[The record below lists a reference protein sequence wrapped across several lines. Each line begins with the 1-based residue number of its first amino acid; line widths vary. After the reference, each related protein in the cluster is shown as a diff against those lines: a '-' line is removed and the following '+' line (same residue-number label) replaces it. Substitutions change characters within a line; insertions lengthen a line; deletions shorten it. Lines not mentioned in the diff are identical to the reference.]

1 VAFRGAG
8 AGKAGPQLT
17 IGRAPILSGGA
28 MCEICRRSFIRGAAA
43 LGMAG
48 TTGLFSSP
56 LMAQA
61 RRGAAG
67 PSKLPARGE
76 FTIANA
82 YVMTMDSTLGD
93 IAGGSVH
100 VRNGEIVAVGKDV
113 KGGGQRID
121 GAGMIVM
128 PGLVET
134 HWHMWNTLFRSF
146 AGDRPEDGY
155 FPTVARFGQ
164 QMSPDDI
171 FASTRLSAA
180 EAINSGM
187 TFVHSW
193 CHNVRSTA
201 HAEADIRA
209 LAEVGIRARHSCG
222 WPQGL
227 PDTQSADQGPI
238 ESLARDWKSWSNEG
252 LITLGMAWRGQFRA
266 GPIKPEVYQ
275 PEFDNA
281 RKLGLPITLHVAS
294 ARKAANQIEPLYKAK
309 LMGKDVQLIHALSAS
324 ASELDMI
331 KESGSAVSVSPGSE
345 LRIGYGYPQISEMLA
360 KGIPL
365 GISVDTSALTGSSN
379 LFGVLKLARDSEN
392 AKAESEFK
400 MSARKALELG
410 TIEGARSMGIDDK
423 TGSLRPG
430 KRADLIAIN
439 PNALDMAVVTDPAH
453 LVLEATGAENVDTVV
468 VDGRIL
474 KRGGKLAALDAPQ
487 VIAAARGALAGV
499 RERTK
504 WR

>member
-1 VAFRGAG
+1 
-8 AGKAGPQLT
+8 
-17 IGRAPILSGGA
+17 
-28 MCEICRRSFIRGAAA
+28 MCEVCRRSFIRGAMA
-43 LGMAG
+43 LGTAG
-48 TTGLFSSP
+48 ASGLFSSP

-61 RRGAAG
+61 VRGDAG
-67 PSKLPARGE
+67 TPRLPSRGE

-82 YVMTMDSTLGD
+82 YVMTMDRGLGD
-93 IAGGSVH
+93 FAEGSVH
-100 VRNGEIVAVGKDV
+100 VRNGEIVAVGKLV
-113 KGGGQRID
+113 NGGGEKID
-121 GAGMIVM
+121 GTGLIVM

-146 AGDRPEDGY
+146 AGDKKEEGY

-164 QMSPDDI
+164 QMSPDDS
-171 FASTRLSAA
+171 FQGTRLAAA
-180 EAINSGM
+180 EAINCGM

-193 CHNVRSTA
+193 CHNVRSQA

-209 LAEVGIRARHSCG
+209 LAAAGIRARHSCG

-227 PDTQSADQGPI
+227 PDTQSADQTPI

-252 LITLGMAWRGQFRA
+252 LIALGMAWRGQFRA

-281 RKLGLPITLHVAS
+281 RKLALPITVHVA
-294 ARKAANQIEPLYKAK
+294 AAAHRAMNQIEPLYKTG

-324 ASELDMI
+324 AAELDMVR
-331 KESGSAVSVSPGSE
+331 ESGASVSVSPGSE
-345 LRIGYGYPQISEMLA
+345 LRIGYGYPQITEMME

-365 GISVDTSALTGSSN
+365 GISIDTSALTGNSN
-379 LFGVLKLARDSEN
+379 LFAVLKLARDSEN

-400 MSARKALELG
+400 MTARKALELG
-410 TIEGARSMGIDDK
+410 TIEGARSMGMDDK
-423 TGSLRPG
+423 IGSLTPG
-430 KRADLIAIN
+430 KRADLIAITA
-439 PNALDMAVVTDPAH
+439 NALNMAVVTDPAH
-453 LVLEATGAENVDTVV
+453 LVLEATSPENVDTVV

-474 KRGGKLAALDAPQ
+474 KRGGKLIALDTSE
-487 VIAAARGALAGV
+487 IISGARAALAGV
-499 RERTK
+499 RERTN

>member
-1 VAFRGAG
+1 MYE
-8 AGKAGPQLT
+8 L
-17 IGRAPILSGGA
+17 
-28 MCEICRRSFIRGAAA
+28 CRRSFIRGATA
-43 LGMAG
+43 LGTVG
-48 TTGLFSSP
+48 TVGPLSP
-56 LMAQA
+56 SLMAQA
-61 RRGAAG
+61 QRGAG
-67 PSKLPARGE
+67 DLKLPAQGE

-82 YVMTMDSTLGD
+82 YVMTMDSALGD

-113 KGGGQRID
+113 TGGGERID
-121 GAGMIVM
+121 GTDKIVM
-128 PGLVET
+128 PGLVDT

-146 AGDRPEDGY
+146 AGDKLEEGY
-155 FPTVARFGQ
+155 FPTVARFGAH
-164 QMSPDDI
+164 MNPDDI
-171 FASTRLSAA
+171 FQGTRLAAA

-187 TFVHSW
+187 TCVHSW

-238 ESLARDWKSWSNEG
+238 ESLAKNWKNLSNEG

-266 GPIKPEVYQ
+266 GPIKSDVYQ

-281 RKLGLPITLHVAS
+281 RKLGLPITVHVAS
-294 ARKAANQIEPLYKAK
+294 ARKAVNQIEPLYRAK
-309 LMGKDVQLIHALSAS
+309 LMGKDVQLIHTLSAS
-324 ASELDMI
+324 AAELDMI
-331 KESGSAVSVSPGSE
+331 KESGSPVSVSPGSE

-379 LFGVLKLARDSEN
+379 LFAVLKLARDSEN

-400 MSARKALELG
+400 MTARQALELG
-410 TIEGARSMGIDDK
+410 TIESARSMGMGDRI
-423 TGSLRPG
+423 GSLSSG

-439 PNALDMAVVTDPAH
+439 PSTLNMAVVTDPVH
-453 LVLEATGAENVDTVV
+453 VVLDATGPENVDTVV

-474 KRGGKLAALDAPQ
+474 KRGGKLVALNTPEVVAE
-487 VIAAARGALAGV
+487 ARAALAGV

>member
-1 VAFRGAG
+1 
-8 AGKAGPQLT
+8 
-17 IGRAPILSGGA
+17 
-28 MCEICRRSFIRGAAA
+28 MCELCRRRFIRGAAA
-43 LGMAG
+43 LGAAG
-48 TTGLFSSP
+48 AAGLFSSP
-56 LMAQA
+56 LMAQP
-61 RRGAAG
+61 RRGDAA
-67 PSKLPARGE
+67 PSRLPARGE

-82 YVMTMDSTLGD
+82 YVMTMDGALGD
-93 IAGGSVH
+93 IAGGAVH
-100 VRNGEIVAVGKDV
+100 VRNGEIVAVGNDV
-113 KGGGQRID
+113 KAGGQKID
-121 GAGMIVM
+121 GTGMIVM

-134 HWHMWNTLFRSF
+134 HWHMWNTLYRSF
-146 AGDRPEDGY
+146 SGDKPEEGY

-164 QMSPDDI
+164 QMSPDDV
-171 FASTRLSAA
+171 FQSTRLAAA
-180 EAINSGM
+180 EATNSGM

-209 LAEVGIRARHSCG
+209 LAEVGIRCRHSCG

-275 PEFDNA
+275 PEVDNA
-281 RKLGLPITLHVAS
+281 RKLGLPITVHVAS
-294 ARKAANQIEPLYKAK
+294 SRKAVNQIESLYKGK
-309 LMGKDVQLIHALSAS
+309 LMGKDVQLIHTLSAS
-324 ASELDMI
+324 PAELDMI

-345 LRIGYGYPQISEMLA
+345 LRIGYGYPQISEMQA

-365 GISVDTSALTGSSN
+365 GISVDTSALVGSSN
-379 LFGVLKLARDSEN
+379 LFAVLKLARD
-392 AKAESEFK
+392 KAESEFK
-400 MSARKALELG
+400 MTARKALELG
-410 TIEGARSMGIDDK
+410 TIEGARSMGMGDQI
-423 TGSLRPG
+423 GSLTPG
-430 KRADLIAIN
+430 KRADLIAIS
-439 PNALDMAVVTDPAH
+439 PNALNMAVVTDPAH
-453 LVLEATGAENVDTVV
+453 LVLEATGPENVDTVV

-474 KRGGKLAALDAPQ
+474 KRGGKLAALDTPKVVAG
-487 VIAAARGALAGV
+487 ARAALAGV

>member
-1 VAFRGAG
+1 
-8 AGKAGPQLT
+8 
-17 IGRAPILSGGA
+17 

-43 LGMAG
+43 LGAAG
-48 TTGLFSSP
+48 AAGVSASP
-56 LMAQA
+56 LLAQA
-61 RRGAAG
+61 RRDAAG
-67 PSKLPARGE
+67 GARLPARGE

-82 YVMTMDSTLGD
+82 YVMTMDASLGD
-93 IAGGSVH
+93 IAGGAVH

-113 KGGGQRID
+113 TGGGQHMD
-121 GAGMIVM
+121 ANGMIVM

-146 AGDRPEDGY
+146 AGDKPEEGY

-164 QMSPDDI
+164 QMTPDDI
-171 FASTRLSAA
+171 YQSTRLSAA

-201 HAEADIRA
+201 HAEADVRA
-209 LAEVGIRARHSCG
+209 LADVGIRARHSCG
-222 WPQGL
+222 WPQGM
-227 PDTQSADQGPI
+227 PDTQSADQAPL
-238 ESLARDWKSWSNEG
+238 ESLAKDWNSWSNEG
-252 LITLGMAWRGQFRA
+252 LIDLGMSWRGQFRA

-281 RKLGLPITLHVAS
+281 RKLGVPITVHVAS
-294 ARKAANQIEPLYKAK
+294 TRKAINQITPLYNAK
-309 LMGKDVQLIHALSAS
+309 LMGKDMQLIHTISANADELEMIR
-324 ASELDMI
+324 ASGA
-331 KESGSAVSVSPGSE
+331 SVSVSPGTE
-345 LRIGYGYPQISEMLA
+345 LRVGYGYPQISEMLA

-365 GISVDTSALTGSSN
+365 GVSIDTSALTGSSN
-379 LFGVLKLARDSEN
+379 LFAVLKLARDSEN
-392 AKAESEFK
+392 ARAGSEFK
-400 MSARKALELG
+400 MTARKALELG
-410 TIEGARSMGIDDK
+410 TIGGARSMGVDRK
-423 TGSLRPG
+423 VGSLVPG

-439 PNALDMAVVTDPAH
+439 TNALNMGVVTDPAH
-453 LVLEATGAENVDTVV
+453 LVLEATGPENVDTVV

-474 KRGGKLAALDAPQ
+474 KRGGKLTAINPGTLVAE
-487 VIAAARGALAGV
+487 ARAALAGV

>member
-1 VAFRGAG
+1 
-8 AGKAGPQLT
+8 LT
-17 IGRAPILSGGA
+17 IGRVPILLGGTA
-28 MCEICRRSFIRGAAA
+28 MCQVCRRSFIRGAAA
-43 LGMAG
+43 LG
-48 TTGLFSSP
+48 TTGLFSSSP
-56 LMAQA
+56 MAQA
-61 RRGAAG
+61 PRGDTGALR
-67 PSKLPARGE
+67 LPARGE
-76 FTIANA
+76 FTLANA
-82 YVMTMDSTLGD
+82 YVMTMDGVLGD

-113 KGGGQRID
+113 AGGGERID

-134 HWHMWNTLFRSF
+134 HWHMWNTIFRSF

-171 FASTRLSAA
+171 FQSTRLAAA

-222 WPQGL
+222 WPQGF
-227 PDTQSADQGPI
+227 PDTQSVDQAPI

-252 LITLGMAWRGQFRA
+252 LISLGMGWRGQFRA

-281 RKLGLPITLHVAS
+281 RKLALPITVHVAS
-294 ARKAANQIEPLYKAK
+294 ARKAVNQIELLYKAK
-309 LMGKDVQLIHALSAS
+309 LMGKDVQLIHALSAN
-324 ASELDMI
+324 AAELDMI

-392 AKAESEFK
+392 ARAESEFK
-400 MSARKALELG
+400 MTARKALELG
-410 TIEGARSMGIDDK
+410 TIDGARSMGIDDK
-423 TGSLRPG
+423 TGSLKPG
-430 KRADLIAIN
+430 KRADLIAIS
-439 PNALDMAVVTDPAH
+439 PNTLDVAVVTDPAH
-453 LVLEATGAENVDTVV
+453 LVLEATSPENVDTVV

-474 KRGGKLAALDAPQ
+474 KRGGKLVALDTPTVIAGARAALAN
-487 VIAAARGALAGV
+487 V

>member
-1 VAFRGAG
+1 M
-8 AGKAGPQLT
+8 PLT
-17 IGRAPILSGGA
+17 ALAQAAGGA
-28 MCEICRRSFIRGAAA
+28 A
-43 LGMAG
+43 
-48 TTGLFSSP
+48 P
-56 LMAQA
+56 Q
-61 RRGAAG
+61 
-67 PSKLPARGE
+67 LPARGE

-82 YVMTMDSTLGD
+82 YVMTMDSGLGD
-93 IAGGSVH
+93 IADGSVH

-113 KGGGQRID
+113 IGGGDKID
-121 GAGMIVM
+121 GSGMIVM

-164 QMSPDDI
+164 QMSPDDT

-209 LAEVGIRARHSCG
+209 LAATGIRARHSCG

-238 ESLARDWKSWSNEG
+238 ESLARDWKSWSSEG

-281 RKLGLPITLHVAS
+281 RKLGLPITVHVAS
-294 ARKAANQIEPLYKAK
+294 ARKAVNQIEPLYKAK
-309 LMGKDVQLIHALSAS
+309 LMGRDVQLIHTLSAS
-324 ASELDMI
+324 AAELDMI
-331 KESGSAVSVSPGSE
+331 RESGAAVSVSPGSE
-345 LRIGYGYPQISEMLA
+345 LRIGYGYPQIGCFLSTARMPRTASAA
-360 KGIPL
+360 KL
-365 GISVDTSALTGSSN
+365 
-379 LFGVLKLARDSEN
+379 
-392 AKAESEFK
+392 
-400 MSARKALELG
+400 
-410 TIEGARSMGIDDK
+410 
-423 TGSLRPG
+423 
-430 KRADLIAIN
+430 
-439 PNALDMAVVTDPAH
+439 
-453 LVLEATGAENVDTVV
+453 
-468 VDGRIL
+468 
-474 KRGGKLAALDAPQ
+474 
-487 VIAAARGALAGV
+487 
-499 RERTK
+499 
-504 WR
+504 

>member
-1 VAFRGAG
+1 
-8 AGKAGPQLT
+8 
-17 IGRAPILSGGA
+17 
-28 MCEICRRSFIRGAAA
+28 MCQVCRRSFIRGAAA
-43 LGMAG
+43 LG
-48 TTGLFSSP
+48 TTGLFSSS

-61 RRGAAG
+61 PRGDTGALR
-67 PSKLPARGE
+67 LPVRGE
-76 FTIANA
+76 FTLANA
-82 YVMTMDSTLGD
+82 YVMTMDGVLGD

-113 KGGGQRID
+113 AGGGERID

-134 HWHMWNTLFRSF
+134 HWHMWNTIFRSF

-171 FASTRLSAA
+171 FQSTRLAAA

-222 WPQGL
+222 WPQGF
-227 PDTQSADQGPI
+227 PDTQSVDQAPI

-252 LITLGMAWRGQFRA
+252 LISLGMGWRGQFRA

-281 RKLGLPITLHVAS
+281 RKLALPITVHVAS
-294 ARKAANQIEPLYKAK
+294 ARKAVNQIELLYKAK
-309 LMGKDVQLIHALSAS
+309 LMGKDVQLIHTLSAN
-324 ASELDMI
+324 AAELDMI

-400 MSARKALELG
+400 MTARKALELG
-410 TIEGARSMGIDDK
+410 TIDGARSMGIDDK
-423 TGSLRPG
+423 TGSLKPG
-430 KRADLIAIN
+430 KRADLIAIS
-439 PNALDMAVVTDPAH
+439 PNTLDVAVVTDPAH
-453 LVLEATGAENVDTVV
+453 LVLEATSPENVDTVV

-474 KRGGKLAALDAPQ
+474 KRGGKLMALDTPT
-487 VIAAARGALAGV
+487 VIAGARAALAGV

>member
-1 VAFRGAG
+1 MRHLG
-8 AGKAGPQLT
+8 
-17 IGRAPILSGGA
+17 
-28 MCEICRRSFIRGAAA
+28 RRSFIQGGAA
-43 LGMAG
+43 LGAAG
-48 TTGLFSSP
+48 AAGLLSPP

-61 RRGAAG
+61 VRGDAAS
-67 PSKLPARGE
+67 SKLPARGE

-82 YVMTMDSTLGD
+82 YVMTMDSALGD
-93 IAGGSVH
+93 ITGGSVH
-100 VRNGEIVAVGKDV
+100 VRSGEIVAVGKDV
-113 KGGGQRID
+113 AGGGERID
-121 GAGMIVM
+121 GSGMIVM

-146 AGDRPEDGY
+146 AGDKPEDGY

-171 FASTRLSAA
+171 FQSTRLSAA

-201 HAEADIRA
+201 HAEADVRA
-209 LAEVGIRARHSCG
+209 LAQAGIRARHSCG

-227 PDTQSADQGPI
+227 PDTQSADQTPI
-238 ESLARDWKSWSNEG
+238 ETLAKDWKSLSNEG
-252 LITLGMAWRGQFRA
+252 LISLGMAWRGQFRA
-266 GPIKPEVYQ
+266 GPIKREVYQ

-281 RKLGLPITLHVAS
+281 RKLGLPITVHVAS
-294 ARKAANQIEPLYKAK
+294 MTHKSANQIEPLYKAN
-309 LMGKDVQLIHALSAS
+309 LMGKDVQLIHTLSAS
-324 ASELDMI
+324 AAELDMI
-331 KESGSAVSVSPGSE
+331 KESGSAVSVSPGTE

-365 GISVDTSALTGSSN
+365 GISIDTSALTGSSN

-392 AKAESEFK
+392 AKVESEFK
-400 MSARKALELG
+400 MTAHKALELG
-410 TIEGARSMGIDDK
+410 TIEGARSMGIGDII
-423 TGSLRPG
+423 GSLTPG
-430 KRADLIAIN
+430 KRADLITIN
-439 PNALDMAVVTDPAH
+439 PDTLNMAVVTDPAH
-453 LVLEATGAENVDTVV
+453 VVLEATGPENVDTVA

-474 KRGGKLAALDAPQ
+474 KRGGKLVAVDASE
-487 VIAAARGALAGV
+487 VIAAARAALAGV

>member
-1 VAFRGAG
+1 
-8 AGKAGPQLT
+8 
-17 IGRAPILSGGA
+17 
-28 MCEICRRSFIRGAAA
+28 MCQICRRSFIGGAAA
-43 LGMAG
+43 LGAS
-48 TTGLFSSP
+48 GLFSSS

-61 RRGAAG
+61 RRENAG
-67 PSKLPARGE
+67 SAKLPARGE

-82 YVMTMDSTLGD
+82 YVMTMDGALGD
-93 IAGGSVH
+93 IADGSVH
-100 VRNGEIVAVGKDV
+100 VRNGEIIAVGKDV
-113 KGGGQRID
+113 AGGGERID
-121 GAGMIVM
+121 GRGKIVM

-164 QMSPDDI
+164 QMSADDI
-171 FASTRLSAA
+171 FQSTRLSAA

-193 CHNVRSTA
+193 CHNARSTA

-238 ESLARDWKSWSNEG
+238 ESLARDWKSWSSEG

-281 RKLGLPITLHVAS
+281 RKLGLPITVHVAS
-294 ARKAANQIEPLYKAK
+294 ARKAVNQIEPLYQAK
-309 LMGKDVQLIHALSAS
+309 LMGKDVQLIHTLSAS
-324 ASELDMI
+324 PAELEMI
-331 KESGSAVSVSPGSE
+331 KESGAAVSVSPGSE

-360 KGIPL
+360 RSIPL
-365 GISVDTSALTGSSN
+365 GISIDTSALTGSSN

-400 MSARKALELG
+400 MTARKALELG
-410 TIEGARSMGIDDK
+410 TIEGARSMGIDDR
-423 TGSLRPG
+423 TGSLKPG
-430 KRADLIAIN
+430 KRADLIAIS
-439 PNALDMAVVTDPAH
+439 PDTLDMAVVTDPAH
-453 LVLEATGAENVDTVV
+453 LLLEATSPENVDTVV

-474 KRGGKLAALDAPQ
+474 KRGGKLAALDTQA
-487 VIAAARGALAGV
+487 VIAGARAALAGV